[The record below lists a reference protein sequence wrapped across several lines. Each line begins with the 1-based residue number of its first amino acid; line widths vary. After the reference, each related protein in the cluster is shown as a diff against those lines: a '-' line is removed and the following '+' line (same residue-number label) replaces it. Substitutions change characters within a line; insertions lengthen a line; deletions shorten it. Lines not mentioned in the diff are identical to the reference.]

1 MSKSRVERMEKCEG
15 SRRNEGKVTSFS
27 IDLVM
32 VILTIMIVFHIPKK
46 QIAFYQ
52 PN

>member
-1 MSKSRVERMEKCEG
+1 MEKCEG

-32 VILTIMIVFHIPKK
+32 VILTIIVFHIPKK
-46 QIAFYQ
+46 QIA
-52 PN
+52 N